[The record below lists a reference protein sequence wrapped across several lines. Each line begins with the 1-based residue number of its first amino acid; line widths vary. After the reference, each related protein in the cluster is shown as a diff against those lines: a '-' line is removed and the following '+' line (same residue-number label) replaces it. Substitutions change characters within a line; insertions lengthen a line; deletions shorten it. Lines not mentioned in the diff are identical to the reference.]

1 MLNSMK
7 IQPME
12 KLSMNDSSA
21 HVSGMVW
28 AGYALLL
35 LFSFSLY
42 WSLLLWAGLAALA
55 LGYYLRRQA
64 RKEGLQ
70 TEYAHARWQVNTV
83 WLALLL
89 AVVGIASIV
98 GVACWMGNDP
108 AVMEKLDALSS
119 GDQPPVEML
128 RQFWAIPGSKALV
141 VIMCGSV
148 LLYLVWVFKRT
159 LQGVLA
165 LRQGVLPANLGPV
178 RWLALLLALLIQVG
192 VPLVLL

>member
-1 MLNSMK
+1 MK
-7 IQPME
+7 
-12 KLSMNDSSA
+12 DSSA

-70 TEYAHARWQVNTV
+70 TECAHAQWQVNTV

-89 AVVGIASIV
+89 AVVGIAGIV

-108 AVMEKLDALSS
+108 AVMEKLDGLSS

-141 VIMCGSV
+141 AMMCGSV

-165 LRQGVLPANLGPV
+165 LRQGVLPANLGSV

>member
-1 MLNSMK
+1 
-7 IQPME
+7 ME